1 MQRKKIGKSLLSF
14 MMICAIVLQST
25 VSVFAKSVAL
35 DRMTSMSS
43 YLRVKEHTDNL
54 GAYHEEQGKRVFK
67 IDGQYAYC
75 IESDVGLSADKIYED
90 GANAQEILSS
100 KPNILTS
107 WQQKYDM
114 LAALLSMV
122 PTTIHNNSKTE
133 HIQWL
138 VGQTMIWEI
147 TGEERGKGFTY
158 VGNQRAGSMAYRD
171 SYMWTYQSDQ
181 ATFTKYYQELE
192 QKMLSYWIIP
202 SFMSQTQGQKTI
214 TLDQYDGTYYYTK
227 VTDANHVL
235 NQYDYQSEGLS
246 IDVQGNEMTLKS
258 LSLTPVSLKATLK
271 ASYKCKAPLFW
282 SDGNFQR
289 TVTSG
294 DLTPAAYKAY
304 VNTKVGQGSIKVV
317 KNDCFKHPIAG
328 AVFEITSPSQHVS
341 THSTNAQGEIFLEDI
356 ESGTYI
362 VREKNAPT
370 GYLINESTFEMKV
383 YPGQITTQTVV
394 DNEPMGTIEL
404 TKAIDTDITNGNG
417 GDAYLKGNEYSLY
430 AREKITNKA
439 GQHTYFEKDQLIAK
453 AETDEF
459 GKLTFSSLYLGE
471 YYIKET
477 RANAS
482 LMLNEQVYNISLTYK
497 DMHTSIVT
505 KRLSTS
511 NQVNSQRI
519 QIFKQGE
526 KGDVGVVNG
535 LAGAEFTFVLNSEY
549 ERVGFENAKKYFIG
563 VTDSQGFLTTDL
575 LPYGVYRV
583 KETKTPQGYYGTNDF
598 LVTIDKDSSEY
609 EVGYQIKRVSVNNA
623 PFESLLKIVKTDQET
638 GKIIQR
644 AGATFKI
651 KNLDTDE
658 YVSYIDWSAFPNIL
672 VNQWTTHDDGSITLN
687 TKLQSGRYQ
696 LEEIKAPD
704 GYLVEANP
712 LTFTIDKEHYDISSD
727 GVTPITIVKFT
738 DQSVKGK
745 ITILKNG
752 EVLTDYKNGKFVYEM
767 QGIANAKFGIYA
779 SEDILDP
786 SHDGTVLFQKGE
798 LVEVLVT
805 KEKGKVTSSLL
816 PLGEYEYKELEAPFG
831 YVLNDEIKTFSL
843 THQNQEIVYEHIS
856 VANERQKISID
867 VGKKDSESL
876 EYVEGALFSLIAN
889 RDIYNGEGK
898 VIVEAGTVIETIQSS
913 KKGKVSFVS
922 DLPIDLTPEYAV
934 MPLDE
939 SIDIVGDTNA
949 LYMIEETKQPDGYV
963 SKKVHY
969 YVEARYTGERVL
981 SYSYDFLNDIT
992 KTIIYKVDAKTS
1004 LGLPGAKLQLI
1015 DKELNVVIDE
1025 WISEEKGHI
1034 IKGLVVGKTYI
1045 LHEVAAPT
1053 GYMLALNQ
1061 EIVIQDTSQMQTFTL
1076 SNDIIPVKTLG
1087 DEPKIEIPKTGDS
1100 TIILSYLLMGIGAIA
1115 FFTFFFKKD

>member
-1 MQRKKIGKSLLSF
+1 MQRKKMGKSFLSF
-14 MMICAIVLQST
+14 IMICAIVLQST
-25 VSVFAKSVAL
+25 VSVFAKSVTL
-35 DRMTSMSS
+35 DRTTSMSS
-43 YLRVKEHTDNL
+43 YLTVKEHTDNL

-90 GANAQEILSS
+90 GANAQDILSS

-107 WQQKYDM
+107 WQHKYDM

-122 PTTIHNNSKTE
+122 PTTIQNNSKNE

-158 VGNQRAGSMAYRD
+158 IGNQRAGSMAYRD
-171 SYMWTYQSDQ
+171 SYIWTHQSDQ

-202 SFMSQTQGQKTI
+202 SFMSQTQGQKSI
-214 TLDQYDGTYYYTK
+214 TLDRYDGTYYYTK
-227 VTDANHVL
+227 VIDTNHVL
-235 NQYDYQSEGLS
+235 NQYDYQGEGLS
-246 IDVQGNEMTLKS
+246 IDIQGNEMTLKS
-258 LSLTPVSLKATLK
+258 LSLNAVSLNATLK
-271 ASYKCKAPLFW
+271 SSYKCKAPLFW
-282 SDGNFQR
+282 SDGSFQR

-294 DLTPAAYKAY
+294 NLTPAAYKAY
-304 VNTKVGQGSIKVV
+304 VSTKVGQGSIRVI
-317 KNDCFKHPIAG
+317 KNDFYKQPIAG

-341 THSTNAQGEIFLEDI
+341 THSTNTQGEIFLENI
-356 ESGTYI
+356 ESGIYK

-370 GYLINESTFEMKV
+370 GYLINESTFEMSV
-383 YPGQITTQTVV
+383 YPGQIATQTVI
-394 DNEPMGTIEL
+394 DNEPMGTINL
-404 TKAIDTDITNGNG
+404 TKSINTNVTNGND

-430 AREKITNKA
+430 AKEKITNKS

-453 AETDEF
+453 AVTDEW
-459 GKLTFSSLYLGE
+459 GKITFSSLHLGE

-477 RANAS
+477 SANAS
-482 LMLNEQVYNISLTYK
+482 LMLNSQVYNISLTYK

-505 KRLSTS
+505 ESLSTS
-511 NQVNSQRI
+511 NQVKSQRI

-526 KGDVGVVNG
+526 KGEAGVVNG

-549 ERVGFENAKKYFIG
+549 ERVGFDQAKKYYVG
-563 VTDSQGFLTTDL
+563 VTDSQGFLTTNL

-609 EVGYQIKRVSVNNA
+609 EIGYQIKRISVNNA

-638 GKIIQR
+638 GKVIQK

-651 KNLDTDE
+651 KNLDTQE
-658 YVSYIDWSAFPNIL
+658 YVSYVDWSAFPNII

-696 LEEIKAPD
+696 LEEIKAPE
-704 GYLVEANP
+704 GYLVEEDP
-712 LTFTIDKEHYDISSD
+712 LVFTINQDHYDISSD
-727 GVTPITIVKFT
+727 GVTPITIVKFA

-745 ITILKNG
+745 ITIHKKG
-752 EVLTDYKNGKFVYEM
+752 EVLTDYKNGQFVYEM

-798 LVEVLVT
+798 LIETLVT

-843 THQNQEIVYEHIS
+843 THQNQEIVYENVS
-856 VANERQKISID
+856 VTNERQTISID
-867 VGKKDSESL
+867 VSKKDSDSL

-913 KKGKVSFVS
+913 KQGKVSFTS

-949 LYMIEETKQPDGYV
+949 LYMIKETKQPDGYV

-969 YVEARYTGERVL
+969 YVDARYTGEHVL
-981 SYSYDFLNDIT
+981 SYSYDFFNDIT
-992 KTIIYKVDAKTS
+992 KTTIYKVDAKTL
-1004 LGLPGAKLQLI
+1004 LGLSGAKLQLI
-1015 DKELNVVIDE
+1015 DKELNIVIDE

-1045 LHEVAAPT
+1045 LHEVAPPQ
-1053 GYMLALNQ
+1053 GYMLALDQ
-1061 EIVIQDTSQMQTFTL
+1061 EMMIQDTSDMQTFTL
-1076 SNDIIPVKTLG
+1076 FNETIPVKTLG
-1087 DEPKIEIPKTGDS
+1087 DEPKIEVPQTGDS

-1115 FFTFFFKKD
+1115 FFAVFFKKD